1 MRLKGSGNDGGEER
15 RLNDKYEGA
24 EQPQA
29 DTYGKPAPHAR
40 QLPEKRLWHGSPLPS
55 IYWLPLFSVTGVH
68 EGYNT
73 HP

>member
-1 MRLKGSGNDGGEER
+1 LKDSGNDGGEER
-15 RLNDKYEGA
+15 RLTDKYEGA
-24 EQPQA
+24 EQSQA

-55 IYWLPLFSVTGVH
+55 IFRRLPLFSVPGVH

-73 HP
+73 PP